1 MLPKF
6 NKQYS
11 ILKLMLGHFNT
22 CCLILIKI
30 FILVA
35 HSNFALCSL
44 LRSDKKMV
52 NVTSTLIH
60 QQRNDPTFSKGQ
72 DSLDHYLMFFL
83 PQHHTDYEGL
93 LSQIQNS
100 QWITIQASCSFENV
114 TSFLCLWITVDITH
128 AIF

>member
-35 HSNFALCSL
+35 HINFALCSL

-93 LSQIQNS
+93 LSQIQNPH
-100 QWITIQASCSFENV
+100 WITIKASCSFENV
-114 TSFLCLWITVDITH
+114 TSSLCVRISVDTP
-128 AIF
+128 FF